1 MRTGPSRWKGLGL
14 GREPGERTEGK
25 PSSQSNPSLL
35 PDALRFTPPAVLTY
49 FEDARVAQWLIF
61 SDVWNAVSAHS

>member
-1 MRTGPSRWKGLGL
+1 MCTATQWKGFGS
-14 GREPGERTEGK
+14 GRTEGTPPK
-25 PSSQSNPSLL
+25 PPGQSNPSLL